1 MQNHVLIF
9 RTSVVYRQDIK
20 RIDKALSQ
28 FTQISSWNID
38 FEDWEKIL
46 RIECIGITAIE
57 ISQALRAFN
66 IYAVEL

>member
-9 RTSVVYRQDIK
+9 RTSVVHRQDIK